1 MAEDDAAFGEVVG
14 GELDLDAVAGEDAD
28 EVFPHFAG
36 DDAEDFVVGVVE
48 AELEHRVG

>member
-28 EVFPHFAG
+28 EVFAHFAG
-36 DDAEDFVVGVVE
+36 DDAEDLAVGAV
-48 AELEHRVG
+48 